1 MNIPDNEMIN
11 VSYTNWRGKTA
22 VRRVLLGSL
31 RFGTNEWHAEPTWLI
46 SAFDLDH
53 PAQIWKEFDLSK
65 CDFNRDYMPAAVDQM
80 RLALQSISGNTCC
93 ESCREARLVAA
104 EALREVAP

>member
-1 MNIPDNEMIN
+1 MIN
-11 VSYTNWRGKTA
+11 VSYTNWRGETA

-31 RFGTNEWHAEPTWLI
+31 RFGANEWHTEPTWLI

-65 CDFNRDYMPAAVDQM
+65 CDFNRDYMPDTVDRMVVSLEKISMADISQM
-80 RLALQSISGNTCC
+80 SVDDCL
-93 ESCREARLVAA
+93 REAATCL
-104 EALREVAP
+104 APKEQSNGS